1 MIFRNFRF
9 PYKSVLSRCIC
20 DYLHF
25 NTWSQKLKTD
35 QKSFGWQFIK
45 NGCLQSGHGTLKLTV
60 SQKWT
65 VRIKGFSHV
74 DINSGKLKVDLMIFG
89 WAWSKMVMAS

>member
-1 MIFRNFRF
+1 MIFRNFCF

-74 DINSGKLKVDLMIFG
+74 DINSGTLKVDLMIFG

>member
-1 MIFRNFRF
+1 MIFRNFCF

-45 NGCLQSGHGTLKLTV
+45 NGCLQSGRGTLKLTV

-65 VRIKGFSHV
+65 VGIKGFSHV
-74 DINSGKLKVDLMIFG
+74 GINSGKLKVDLMIFG